1 MTIIDRLKK
10 YAGLNRDTDRC
21 PSNPCITVRE
31 AIEVAD
37 NIEQLNQHIAKL
49 EDMLSNVAKTCAEA
63 ERRLAAA
70 EARYKELHNAAR
82 RCLRYDGV
90 DPAKFNE
97 SMRHMDALI
106 QRHIAEIKEME
117 EPDAKQGEVCIE
129 REALP
134 QIRDAIDKMISECR
148 K

>member
-1 MTIIDRLKK
+1 MTVFDRLKK

-37 NIEQLNQHIAKL
+37 KIERLNQRITQL
-49 EDMLSNVAKTCAEA
+49 EAMLSDVAKTCAEA
-63 ERRLAAA
+63 ERRLASA
-70 EARYKELHNAAR
+70 EARYEELHVAAR

-90 DPAKFNE
+90 DPVRFNE

-106 QRHIAEIKEME
+106 QRHIAEINEME
-117 EPDAKQGEVCIE
+117 DGE
-129 REALP
+129 
-134 QIRDAIDKMISECR
+134 
-148 K
+148 

>member
-37 NIEQLNQHIAKL
+37 KIERLNQYIAQL
-49 EDMLSNVAKTCAEA
+49 EDTLSDIAKTCTEA
-63 ERRLAAA
+63 ERRLLA
-70 EARYKELHNAAR
+70 EAARYSALHNAAR

-90 DPAKFNE
+90 DMVRFCEA
-97 SMRHMDALI
+97 MRHMDALI
-106 QRHIAEIKEME
+106 QRHIGEIN
-117 EPDAKQGEVCIE
+117 EVE
-129 REALP
+129 DE
-134 QIRDAIDKMISECR
+134 K
-148 K
+148 